1 MMKHP
6 MTLVALSTLVLA
18 SASCSGVK
26 AQTPEYGIK
35 ADRPATGSAI
45 RPYAV
50 RGSAIPVNKTYAEL
64 SPEERQVVNTWYE
77 HIQPGD
83 EPPFPLEG
91 LRPIYD
97 ALSKAQAK
105 LLAQG
110 ELYIFATVDAKG
122 QVTST
127 KIIGNPSP
135 EMTKFAASL
144 LLLTKFKPA
153 VCGGAPCIMD
163 FPLRH
168 VFVVN

>member
-1 MMKHP
+1 MMKHQL
-6 MTLVALSTLVLA
+6 TLVALSTLVFA
-18 SASCSGVK
+18 AAWFSEVK

-35 ADRPATGSAI
+35 DDRPAAGSAI

-50 RGSAIPVNKTYAEL
+50 RGSAIPIDKTYEEL
-64 SPEERQVVNTWYE
+64 TPEEKQVVNTWYE
-77 HIQPGD
+77 HIPPGD

-91 LRPIYD
+91 LRPIYA

-105 LLAQG
+105 LMAQG

-168 VFVVN
+168 MFIVN

>member
-1 MMKHP
+1 MRHQL
-6 MTLVALSTLVLA
+6 TLAALSTLLLA
-18 SASCSGVK
+18 SAWCSGVK
-26 AQTPEYGIK
+26 AQTSEYGIK

-50 RGSAIPVNKTYAEL
+50 HGSAIPLNKSYGQLTAE
-64 SPEERQVVNTWYE
+64 EKQAFNRWYE
-77 HIQPGD
+77 HVEPGD

-97 ALSKAQAK
+97 ALRKAQAK
-105 LLAQG
+105 LLVEG
-110 ELYIFATVDAKG
+110 ELYIFATVDVNG

-135 EMTKFAASL
+135 EMSKFAASL

-153 VCGGAPCIMD
+153 VCGGKPCIMD
-163 FPLRH
+163 FPLRQR
-168 VFVVN
+168 FVVQ